1 MRTIAAAEFYG
12 MIKSR
17 DGSHSPGQPCVI
29 DIRDEE
35 EFRRG
40 SLPGAENIPAG
51 RFEED
56 YEGCCEKLRGR
67 GPFWLLCHTGYG
79 SRVLAERL
87 CLSGLDAGV
96 IEGGWR
102 SCLLQQL
109 ERLTAEESPED
120 LTARRLRAE
129 KSLIKKYRK
138 EIWCRFTKAVRDY
151 RLIQE
156 GDRVACCIS
165 GGKDSFLLAKLLQE
179 LQMHGPVRFDLI
191 FLTMNPGYNEENWK
205 IIQNNA
211 KILGI
216 PLTVFETSV
225 FDAVAGIEK
234 NPCYLCARM
243 RRGYL
248 YNNARQLGCNKIALG
263 HHYDDVIET
272 ILMGMLYAGKIE
284 TMLPKLH
291 SQHFEGMELIRPLYL
306 VRESAVKAW
315 RDYNGLHFI
324 QCACRFTESTAS
336 YGALKESK
344 RGEVKKL
351 IAALA
356 EKEPVIEAN
365 IFRSVENINLRT
377 VMAWKKDGESHSFL
391 DDYDMQKQDRTS

>member
-1 MRTIAAAEFYG
+1 MREISAAELLEG
-12 MIKSR
+12 QSR
-17 DGSHSPGQPCVI
+17 PEGGSPCII

-35 EFRRG
+35 EYRRG
-40 SLPGAENIPAG
+40 SLPGARNIPAG
-51 RFEED
+51 RFEEG
-56 YEGCCEKLRGR
+56 YESCCEELKGYS
-67 GPFWLLCHTGYG
+67 PVWLLCHTGSG
-79 SRVLAERL
+79 SRALAQRL

-102 SCLLQQL
+102 SYLVRQL
-109 ERLTAEESPED
+109 ETLSAEESPEA
-120 LTARRLRAE
+120 LAARRLRAE

-138 EIWCRFTKAVRDY
+138 EIWSQFTKAVRDY
-151 RLIQE
+151 QLIQE

-179 LQMHGPVRFDLI
+179 LQKHGPVSFDLI
-191 FLTMNPGYNEENWK
+191 FLTMNPGYNEENWRM
-205 IIQNNA
+205 IRHNA
-211 KILGI
+211 ELLGI
-216 PLTVFETSV
+216 PLTVFETQV
-225 FDAVAGIEK
+225 FDAVAVIEK

-248 YNNARQLGCNKIALG
+248 YNNARLLGCNKIALG

-306 VRESAVKAW
+306 VRESAVRAW

-324 QCACRFTESTAS
+324 QCACRFTENTAS
-336 YGALKESK
+336 YGAQKESK
-344 RGEVKKL
+344 RAEIKKL
-351 IAALA
+351 IARLA

-377 VMAWKKDGESHSFL
+377 VMAWRKDGKSYSFL
-391 DDYDMQKQDRTS
+391 DDYDLQGTVSD